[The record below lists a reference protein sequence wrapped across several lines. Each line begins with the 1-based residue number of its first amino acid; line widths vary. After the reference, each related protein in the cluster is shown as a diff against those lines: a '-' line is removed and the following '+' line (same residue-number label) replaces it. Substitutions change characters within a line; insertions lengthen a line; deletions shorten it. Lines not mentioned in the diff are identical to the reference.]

1 MLLHDAAGK
10 FYSEERLGVCVLPRD
25 TGMVLL
31 ECGEGF
37 GADVLEEE

>member
-10 FYSEERLGVCVLPRD
+10 FYSKERLSVCVLPRD